1 MNPEIQLFF
10 YRIHCE
16 VVQLFY
22 RWKIFRQLFGSGEE
36 NLNLLNKS
44 GSNVFEL
51 LQRLTEDNVSLTL
64 CRLTDPERTGSYEN
78 LSIRNFLGRIEA
90 VLDVTVRQDL
100 HEKLARLEAATGKF
114 RIHRSKRIAH
124 LDLSHALKPELLPPL
139 WYGDLQDAL
148 KILESI
154 MKDLHLIALNADT
167 SYKEPAIAYGCDGE
181 YLLRFLRD
189 AHNRLND
196 NEESSS

>member
-1 MNPEIQLFF
+1 MDTEMQILFNC
-10 YRIHCE
+10 IHEE

-36 NLNLLNKS
+36 NLKLLNKS
-44 GSNVFEL
+44 GSNIFAL

-78 LSIRNFLGRIEA
+78 LSIRNFLGRIGA
-90 VLDVTVRQDL
+90 VLDAKVRGDL
-100 HEKLARLEAATGKF
+100 HGKLARLEAATEML

-124 LDLSHALKPELLPPL
+124 LDLNHALKPELLPSL
-139 WYGDLQDAL
+139 RYDDLQDAM

-154 MKDLHLIALNADT
+154 MKDLHLIVFNADT
-167 SYKEPAIAYGCDGE
+167 SYKEPAVAYGCDGE
-181 YLLRFLRD
+181 YLLRILRD
-189 AHNRLND
+189 AHNRQND
-196 NEESSS
+196 NEKCSP

>member
-1 MNPEIQLFF
+1 MNPEIQLLF

-64 CRLTDPERTGSYEN
+64 CRLTDPEKTGSYEN

-100 HEKLARLEAATGKF
+100 HGKLARLEAATEKF

-124 LDLSHALKPELLPPL
+124 LDLTHALKPELLPPL
-139 WYGDLQDAL
+139 WYSDLQDAL

-167 SYKEPAIAYGCDGE
+167 SYKEPAIADGCDGE

-189 AHNRLND
+189 AHNHRND

>member
-1 MNPEIQLFF
+1 MNPEIQLLFD
-10 YRIHCE
+10 RIHCE

>member
-1 MNPEIQLFF
+1 MQPQILFN
-10 YRIHCE
+10 RIHEE

-22 RWKIFRQLFGSGEE
+22 RWKLFRQLFGSGEE

-51 LQRLTEDNVSLTL
+51 LQRLTEDNVLLTL

-78 LSIRNFLGRIEA
+78 LSIRNFLGRIGA
-90 VLDVTVRQDL
+90 VLDVTVRQGL
-100 HEKLARLEAATGKF
+100 HGKLARLEAATEQL

-124 LDLSHALKPELLPPL
+124 LDLSHALRPELLPPL
-139 WYGDLQDAL
+139 WYGDMQDAL

-154 MKDLHLIALNADT
+154 MKDLHLIVLNADT

-196 NEESSS
+196 NEECSS

>member
-1 MNPEIQLFF
+1 MQILFNC
-10 YRIHCE
+10 IHGE

-44 GSNVFEL
+44 GSNVFAL
-51 LQRLTEDNVSLTL
+51 LQRLTEDNISLTL
-64 CRLTDPERTGSYEN
+64 CRLTDPEMTGPYEN

-90 VLDVTVRQDL
+90 VLNDKVREDL
-100 HEKLARLEAATGKF
+100 RGKLAKLEAATEKL

-124 LDLSHALKPELLPPL
+124 LDLSHALKPERLPLLQ
-139 WYGDLQDAL
+139 YGDLQDAL
-148 KILESI
+148 KLLESI
-154 MKDLHLIALNADT
+154 MRDLHLFVFNADT
-167 SYKEPAIAYGCDGE
+167 SYKEPAVAYGCDGE

-189 AHNRLND
+189 AYNRQND
-196 NEESSS
+196 NNSF

>member
-1 MNPEIQLFF
+1 MDQEIQSLFC
-10 YRIHCE
+10 RIHGE
-16 VVQLFY
+16 VIQLFY
-22 RWKIFRQLFGSGEE
+22 RWKIFRQLFGSGED

-44 GSNVFEL
+44 GSNVFAL
-51 LQRLTEDNVSLTL
+51 LQRLTEDNVLLTL

-78 LSIRNFLGRIEA
+78 LSVRNFLGRIEA
-90 VLDVTVRQDL
+90 VLNVTVRQDL
-100 HEKLARLEAATGKF
+100 QRKLTRLEAATEKL

-139 WYGDLQDAL
+139 LYGDLQDAL
-148 KILESI
+148 RTLESI
-154 MKDLHLIALNADT
+154 MKDLHLIVLNADT

-189 AHNRLND
+189 AHNRKDD
-196 NEESSS
+196 NEECSS